1 MSAPGLFWEFQAVLM
16 AEVQGRTGHQL
27 LDSEVVQR
35 SFDFADS
42 GFLFFRPQT
51 CLRVSHDWCGGGG
64 GGGGVGCVCLW
75 GMVGVGG
82 VGLLPT
88 SFFPVK
94 IQAEKKPSGLNKE
107 PSDPHKQAFSLSHSR
122 PPILPHC

>member
-35 SFDFADS
+35 SLDFADS
-42 GFLFFRPQT
+42 GFLFFRPLT
-51 CLRVSHDWCGGGG
+51 CLSVSHDWCGGGG

-75 GMVGVGG
+75 GMVVGVGG
-82 VGLLPT
+82 RGVLDYFLLPFSSENT
-88 SFFPVK
+88 SR
-94 IQAEKKPSGLNKE
+94 KE
-107 PSDPHKQAFSLSHSR
+107 AVWLEQGAQ
-122 PPILPHC
+122 